1 MMDYLHFVKK
11 VNLELDYLYENYISK
26 SEIKLFIILIIL
38 YFEEKSIYFLTH
50 ERTFLSVI
58 LNS

>member
-1 MMDYLHFVKK
+1 MIDYLHFVKK

-50 ERTFLSVI
+50 
-58 LNS
+58 